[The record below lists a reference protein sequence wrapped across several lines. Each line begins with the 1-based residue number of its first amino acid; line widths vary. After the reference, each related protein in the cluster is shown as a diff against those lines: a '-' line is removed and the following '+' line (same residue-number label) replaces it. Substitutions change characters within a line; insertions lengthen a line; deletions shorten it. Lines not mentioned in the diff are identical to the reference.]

1 MADNGPYLEV
11 KEGRNTRRV
20 PVASGLL
27 TIGRNITNFLVID
40 EQMASRFHC
49 VIEKIKTGHRLR
61 DLESR
66 NGTLVNGQTVKSI
79 ELSDGDVITIG
90 ATEMHFFTSEAS
102 SHRASRFDDPPSLDP
117 ELAAFTELAAALE
130 PPPLDAVDETPR
142 EEAASAP
149 LATYASDW
157 ERTLRER
164 AESLPLKPF
173 RETDIA
179 LVNARGQTAHAP
191 TPVGGKT
198 LAGGETLVMLRLIL
212 LVCFRSRATDI
223 HIEMQQEDVQFRI
236 RVDGSMVEILHLYH
250 QQRELAIR
258 LLSMVKVLSEIDIAH
273 KNIVQEGSFS
283 ARVPSGKPGSPVR
296 RVDYRVSF
304 APAVYG
310 QKLVIRILD
319 VANAPQHIDDLQL
332 PQLIADSVRSMIRRE
347 SGMILVCGPTGSGKT
362 TTLYS
367 ILRDINLS
375 EHNVVTIED
384 PVEIQ
389 LEGVTQIPVNDQQ
402 GNTFSA
408 LLKSVLRQD
417 PDIMLVGE
425 VRDPE
430 TARIAVQSAMTGHL
444 VFSTVHSRDAVGA
457 VYRLLDL
464 GVEPYLVSSG
474 LQMVL
479 AQRLVRQLCP
489 HCKKPMRPT
498 SQQAARMAEYGIQN
512 VQQLF
517 DAQGC
522 RRCLSTGFFGRRTVV
537 ELLSFNQ
544 ALRDVVLKTPTMQE
558 ILKILGPENY
568 IRLAENGFR
577 LVAEGVTSFDEAD
590 RAVS

>member
-1 MADNGPYLEV
+1 
-11 KEGRNTRRV
+11 
-20 PVASGLL
+20 
-27 TIGRNITNFLVID
+27 
-40 EQMASRFHC
+40 
-49 VIEKIKTGHRLR
+49 
-61 DLESR
+61 
-66 NGTLVNGQTVKSI
+66 
-79 ELSDGDVITIG
+79 
-90 ATEMHFFTSEAS
+90 
-102 SHRASRFDDPPSLDP
+102 
-117 ELAAFTELAAALE
+117 
-130 PPPLDAVDETPR
+130 
-142 EEAASAP
+142 
-149 LATYASDW
+149 
-157 ERTLRER
+157 
-164 AESLPLKPF
+164 
-173 RETDIA
+173 
-179 LVNARGQTAHAP
+179 
-191 TPVGGKT
+191 
-198 LAGGETLVMLRLIL
+198 
-212 LVCFRSRATDI
+212 
-223 HIEMQQEDVQFRI
+223 
-236 RVDGSMVEILHLYH
+236 
-250 QQRELAIR
+250 
-258 LLSMVKVLSEIDIAH
+258 MVKVLADIDIAH

-283 ARVPSGKPGSPVR
+283 ARVPSGKPTNPIR

-319 VANAPQHIDDLQL
+319 VANAPQHIEDLQL
-332 PQLIADSVRSMIRRE
+332 PKHISDAVRSMIRRE
-347 SGMILVCGPTGSGKT
+347 SGMILSCGPTGSGKT

-367 ILRDINLS
+367 ILRDINLA

-389 LEGVTQIPVNDQQ
+389 LEGVTQIPVNDAQ

-425 VRDPE
+425 VRDAE

-489 HCKKPMRPT
+489 HCKQATKPE
-498 SQQAARMAEYGIQN
+498 AAQIARLAEAGIKN
-512 VQQLF
+512 VTQVYEPK
-517 DAQGC
+517 GC
-522 RRCLSTGFFGRRTVV
+522 RRCLNTGFFGRRTVV

-544 ALRDVVLKTPTMQE
+544 RLRDVVLKTPTMQE
-558 ILKILGPENY
+558 ILKTLGPENY
-568 IRLAENGFR
+568 SRMDENGFR
-577 LVAEGVTSFDEAD
+577 LVADGISSFDEVD